1 MSEGA
6 QVAFL
11 HRIVGVGGAA
21 KQIASE
27 RVHIVEQRQ
36 GQRPELGGC
45 VMTLIRLRATRVHWK
60 RNLAHWRSVSINA
73 RHRTH

>member
-1 MSEGA
+1 MPEGA

-11 HRIVGVGGAA
+11 HRIVGVGSAA

-36 GQRPELGGC
+36 GELPKLGC
-45 VMTLIRLRATRVHWK
+45 RAAILIRLRATRDHWK
-60 RNLAHWRSVSINA
+60 RSLAHRRSVSINA
-73 RHRTH
+73 QHRTH

>member
-1 MSEGA
+1 MPEGA

-11 HRIVGVGGAA
+11 HRIVGVGSAA

-36 GQRPELGGC
+36 GELPELSC
-45 VMTLIRLRATRVHWK
+45 RATLLRAACVHWK
-60 RNLAHWRSVSINA
+60 RSLAHWRSVSINA